1 MEEKTNVCQQQ
12 PEEVVLI
19 VGAGPSGLAVAACLA
34 ERAVPSLIL
43 ERDDCISPLWRKRS
57 YDRVSLHLTKQYCS
71 LPHMPHSDTTPT
83 YRIRILSSRPLQPSP
98 TAGLFF
104 FFNFKVQMLNP
115 NQQFRLRI
123 RFGRRVESARYDQKS
138 GRWIVKARS
147 GDVLE
152 EYIGR
157 FLVVAAG
164 ENDQKFVP
172 DVNGLDSFKGVVIHS
187 SEYRNAAAFKGK
199 DVLVVGSGNS
209 GMEIAYDLF
218 EAGARSS
225 IVVRST
231 IHIVTKEIWSFA
243 MGLMKYLPISIVDNI
258 ILFLCYLRF
267 GNTAKYGLRRPDIG
281 PMYMK
286 CYTPMYQ
293 VIDVGTYDR
302 IKTGEIQVLPS
313 LTSIE
318 GSMVT
323 FSNGKTHHYDAIIFA
338 TGYRSTIRQWL
349 EADEG
354 LIGKDGMAKNN
365 YPDHWKG
372 QNGLYCASLNHR
384 GLRASSEDGL
394 TIADDISKAYNL
406 SEENQLSV

>member
-43 ERDDCISPLWRKRS
+43 ERDDCTGPLWRNRS
-57 YDRVSLHLTKQYCS
+57 YDRVCLHLAKQYCS

-83 YRIRILSSRPLQPSP
+83 YIPKSEFISYLDSYAERFHL
-98 TAGLFF
+98 
-104 FFNFKVQMLNP
+104 K
-115 NQQFRLRI
+115 I
-123 RFGRRVESARYDQKS
+123 RFGRRVESAWYDQKS
-138 GRWIVKARS
+138 GCWIVKARS

-187 SEYRNAAAFKGK
+187 SEYRTAAAFQGK

-218 EAGARSS
+218 EAGARCS

-231 IHIVTKEIWSFA
+231 VHIVTKEIWLFA
-243 MGLMKYLPISIVDNI
+243 MRLMKYLPMSIVDNI
-258 ILFLCYLRF
+258 VLFLCYLRF

-286 CYTPMYQ
+286 CCTPVYP
-293 VIDVGTYDR
+293 VVDVGTYDR
-302 IKTGEIQVLPS
+302 VKTGEIQVLPS

-349 EADEG
+349 ETDDG

-372 QNGLYCASLNHR
+372 KNGLYCAGLNRR
-384 GLRASSEDGL
+384 GLYGSSEDGL
-394 TIADDISKAYNL
+394 TIADDIGKAYNL
-406 SEENQLSV
+406 STHANGVKSDEKYKSV

>member
-1 MEEKTNVCQQQ
+1 MEGITNVCQQQ

-34 ERAVPSLIL
+34 EQAVPSLIL
-43 ERDDCISPLWRKRS
+43 ERDDCIGSLWRKRS
-57 YDRVSLHLTKQYCS
+57 YDRVCLHLAKQFCS

-83 YRIRILSSRPLQPSP
+83 YIPKSEFISYLDSYAER
-98 TAGLFF
+98 
-104 FFNFKVQMLNP
+104 
-115 NQQFRLRI
+115 FRLRI

-138 GRWIVKARS
+138 GRWIVKARN

-164 ENDQKFVP
+164 ENDQKVVP

-187 SEYRNAAAFKGK
+187 SEYRTALAFKGK
-199 DVLVVGSGNS
+199 DVLVVGSDNS
-209 GMEIAYDLF
+209 GMDIAYDLF
-218 EAGARSS
+218 EAGARCS
-225 IVVRST
+225 IVVRSM
-231 IHIVTKEIWSFA
+231 IHIVTKEIWLFA
-243 MGLMKYLPISIVDNI
+243 MRLMKYLM
-258 ILFLCYLRF
+258 
-267 GNTAKYGLRRPDIG
+267 KYLRRPNIG

-286 CYTPMYQ
+286 CYTPVYQ

-338 TGYRSTIRQWL
+338 TGYRNTIRQWL
-349 EADEG
+349 ETDEG

-365 YPDHWKG
+365 YPDNWKG
-372 QNGLYCASLNHR
+372 QNGLYCAGLNRR
-384 GLRASSEDGL
+384 GLFGSSEDGL
-394 TIADDISKAYNL
+394 AIADDISKAYNL
-406 SEENQLSV
+406 PAHANMVSNLMLI

>member
-12 PEEVVLI
+12 PEEVVVI

-43 ERDDCISPLWRKRS
+43 ERDDCIGPLWRKRS
-57 YDRVSLHLTKQYCS
+57 YDRVCLHLAKQYCS
-71 LPHMPHSDTTPT
+71 LPYMPHSDTTPT
-83 YRIRILSSRPLQPSP
+83 YMPKSKFISYLDSYAER
-98 TAGLFF
+98 
-104 FFNFKVQMLNP
+104 
-115 NQQFRLRI
+115 FRLRI
-123 RFGRRVESARYDQKS
+123 RFGRRVESAWYDQKS

-164 ENDQKFVP
+164 ENDQRFVP

-218 EAGARSS
+218 EGGARCS
-225 IVVRST
+225 IVVRGT
-231 IHIVTKEIWSFA
+231 IHIVTKEIYLFA
-243 MGLMKYLPISIVDNI
+243 MRLMKYLPMSIVDNI
-258 ILFLCYLRF
+258 FLFLCYLRF

-281 PMYMK
+281 PLYMK
-286 CYTPMYQ
+286 YNTP
-293 VIDVGTYDR
+293 VFPVVDVGTYDR

-338 TGYRSTIRQWL
+338 TGYRSTVRQWL
-349 EADEG
+349 ETDEG

-406 SEENQLSV
+406 STHANGVKSDEKYKSI